1 MSFSIKFL
9 NQKIQGELGVL
20 RVGKILM
27 NDYSETFQSS
37 LSYWNEFDYIN
48 QWKNGT
54 KYILDGHKKSCLIT
68 SMFDPK
74 TANYIFLWLL
84 YLEKNIVHI
93 QNQVLFL
100 NDLNESFNEDR
111 IYDYISERE
120 IIDED
125 GNYISEWDVNINDF
139 REFLGDE
146 KEKPTS

>member
-20 RVGKILM
+20 RVGEIIM

-48 QWKNGT
+48 QWKNGI
-54 KYILDGHKKSCLIT
+54 KYILGGHKKSCLIT

-74 TANYIFLWLL
+74 AANYIFLWLL

-100 NDLNESFNEDR
+100 NDLNESFNEER
-111 IYDYISERE
+111 IYNYILERE

-125 GNYISEWDVNINDF
+125 GNYISEWDVNVNDF
-139 REFLGDE
+139 E
-146 KEKPTS
+146 